1 MTYAELLRATEAKKR
16 RLIKQFNAAMKDP
29 KTGFLVRHE
38 LKTKPGT
45 IAYLWLAKDFCD
57 HIINHYE
64 ELIADPDAD
73 PNEISTIYMHYYD
86 NDPDLYEALPWEARL
101 FDD

>member
-16 RLIKQFNAAMKDP
+16 RLIKQFNSAMKNP

-38 LKTKPGT
+38 LESKPGT

-57 HIINHYE
+57 YIINHYE
-64 ELIADPDAD
+64 ELIADPDA
-73 PNEISTIYMHYYD
+73 ECALSR
-86 NDPDLYEALPWEARL
+86 DLYGRRALCRHCFRDRPL
-101 FDD
+101 